1 MPGGSVTICWLLLWN
16 HRIKFW
22 KDWLFS
28 EKFSS
33 NSVSQG
39 IRTKVKFHGWPCIL
53 LPQKI
58 KFYFILL
65 VNDKKDPENKLVTF
79 DSTKGKLLL
88 KLCGVGFL

>member
-1 MPGGSVTICWLLLWN
+1 M
-16 HRIKFW
+16 
-22 KDWLFS
+22 
-28 EKFSS
+28 
-33 NSVSQG
+33 
-39 IRTKVKFHGWPCIL
+39 

-79 DSTKGKLLL
+79 DSTKGKLFL